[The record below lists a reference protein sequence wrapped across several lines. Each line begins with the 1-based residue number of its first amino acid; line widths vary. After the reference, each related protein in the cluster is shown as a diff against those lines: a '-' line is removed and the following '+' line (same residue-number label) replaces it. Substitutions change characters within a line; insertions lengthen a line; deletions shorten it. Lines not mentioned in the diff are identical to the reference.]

1 MTADSLLIPDWPAP
15 ANVRAVCST
24 RHGGVSSGQYASLN
38 LGGHVGD
45 DEAAV
50 AENRQ
55 RFVKLSGMPA
65 APLWL
70 EQVHG
75 TEVVTINSLS
85 DTTPVADACSSTER
99 GLVCAVMTAD
109 CLPVLLCDEAGSRV
123 AAVHAGWRGL
133 CAGIIEQAVARFNQ
147 NSQVMAYLG
156 PAISQ
161 QAFEVGA
168 EVRDAFMTHSAD
180 AAMAFRKGDDG
191 RYYADLY
198 HLARQR
204 LLQAGVRQ
212 IYGGQYCT
220 FTQNELFFSYRRDG
234 QTGRMASAI
243 WLD

>member
-1 MTADSLLIPDWPAP
+1 MTTDSLLIPDWPAP

-24 RHGGVSSGQYASLN
+24 RHGGVSSGPYASLN

-55 RFVKLSGMPA
+55 RFVKLSGMSA

-75 TEVVTINSLS
+75 TVLATLPPTSQG
-85 DTTPVADACSSTER
+85 TPVADACTSTER
-99 GLVCAVMTAD
+99 GVVCAVMTAD
-109 CLPVLLCDEAGSRV
+109 CLPVLLCDQAGSRV

-133 CAGIIEQAVARFNQ
+133 CAGVIETAVAGFAR
-147 NSQVMAYLG
+147 STPLMAYLG

-168 EVRDAFMTHSAD
+168 EVREAFMAHSAD
-180 AAMAFRKGDDG
+180 AAVAFREGDDG

-204 LLQAGVRQ
+204 LMQSGVSQ

-220 FTQNELFFSYRRDG
+220 YRQNELFFSYRRDG